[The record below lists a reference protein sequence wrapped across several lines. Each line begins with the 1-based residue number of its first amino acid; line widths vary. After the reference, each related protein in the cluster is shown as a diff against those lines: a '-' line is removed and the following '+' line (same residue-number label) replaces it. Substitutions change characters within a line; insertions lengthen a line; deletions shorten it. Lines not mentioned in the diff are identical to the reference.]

1 MKRAA
6 EKAKGNDLFQM
17 LQDKEV
23 QEKEARIQQMI
34 DQELDKPD
42 DQVDFER
49 IEACVKALHTMSSR
63 CPWKG
68 TSPCCLNR
76 AERAR
81 GFGRWAW
88 HPA

>member
-49 IEACVKALHTMSSR
+49 ASVRVALSCYIFSET
-63 CPWKG
+63 
-68 TSPCCLNR
+68 
-76 AERAR
+76 
-81 GFGRWAW
+81 
-88 HPA
+88 